1 MQAMMTDFVRRLT
14 SRKFFV
20 AAAAYSIVLLAG
32 LGLAEFS
39 NEVVLA
45 ATGTL
50 LAYLGV
56 EGVADYR
63 ARPSSPPE

>member
-1 MQAMMTDFVRRLT
+1 MQEMMTDFVRRLA
-14 SRKFFV
+14 SRKFLV

-32 LGLAEFS
+32 LGVAEFAD
-39 NEVVLA
+39 EVVLA

-56 EGVADYR
+56 QGAADYR
-63 ARPSSPPE
+63 GRTPPPE